1 MASMHLH
8 DNDVVA
14 EGVMDDLKT
23 LRSLAG
29 LTQHRAARAAGIAR
43 SRLSEIECGDV
54 AIAPEEEARLR
65 QVLLQAIETRAA
77 QLNGALCAAGVAEL
91 VGHSTR

>member
-1 MASMHLH
+1 MAFIHLH

-29 LTQHRAARAAGIAR
+29 LTQHKAAWAAGIAR

-54 AIAPEEEARLR
+54 AIAPEAEARLR
-65 QVLLQAIETRAA
+65 EVLLQAIETRVA
-77 QLNGALCAAGVAEL
+77 QLNGALCAAGVANL
-91 VGHSTR
+91 VRHSPR